1 MRPFLLLATRAEDAI
16 ADDEFEAFR
25 RLGGLETDQLVRI
38 RVDREPLGELDLDA
52 WSGIVLGGSPFNS
65 SDPAESKSALQ
76 REVEALLARV
86 MDAVVDQDFPFLG
99 ACYGVGTLGTH
110 EGAAVDRTYGEAVGP
125 VAVELTLAGRKDPVC
140 AGLPARFDA
149 FVGHKEAVRELPPG
163 AVLLATSDPCP
174 VQMFRIKQ
182 NLYATQFHPELD
194 ADGLTRRIEEY
205 KHNGY
210 FHPHESEGL
219 KDLARR
225 SPVPHPRRLLRNF
238 FRIYARD

>member
-16 ADDEFEAFR
+16 ADDEYAAFR
-25 RLGGLETDQLVRI
+25 RLGGLEEGGLVRVRI
-38 RVDREPLGELDLDA
+38 DREPLGDFDPEA
-52 WSGIVLGGSPFNS
+52 WSGLVLGGSPFNS
-65 SDPAESKSALQ
+65 SDPVESKSALQ
-76 REVEALLARV
+76 LEVEAELARV
-86 MDAVVDQDFPFLG
+86 MDVVVENDFPFLG

-110 EGAAVDRTYGEAVGP
+110 EGAVVDRTYGEPVGP
-125 VAVELTLAGRKDPVC
+125 VTVELTLAARRDPVC

-219 KDLARR
+219 KELARR
-225 SPVPHPRRLLRNF
+225 SPVPHARRILRNF
-238 FRIYARD
+238 FRLYGRD